1 MSNLS
6 RLLGAAARA
15 LRDSSSSSSSGPD
28 RSQGSG
34 SGSGNGAGSGSGT
47 DWRSVVRSAA
57 GKLTGDEPDRRD
69 QGTGTAHGRGPSYGA
84 RPASQPGDGRIE
96 YGQPD
101 YGQSDHGRSGH
112 GQPRDDASAA
122 GRRGQGA
129 AQPAS
134 EADRV
139 ALGKY
144 DYLLRTA
151 SPEQLEQ
158 VHREAFARLT
168 PAQRELVQARLTEE
182 LPAHERPRSGS
193 VDDLALAATRGQTSR
208 PGLMQRVLGGHGS
221 SGRGGRAGT
230 FVAGAAAGAGVAA
243 LGGVALAVASGAVIS
258 SVAGPLLSGAMAD
271 GVDFAGLT
279 EGFGLE
285 GFEGVGDLGGLT
297 QGVDGI
303 AQSGGDYLTGLGDQ
317 VSNFGEGFQIPGL
330 SDFFER

>member
-15 LRDSSSSSSSGPD
+15 LRDSSSSSSGPD

-34 SGSGNGAGSGSGT
+34 SGNGNGSGT

-69 QGTGTAHGRGPSYGA
+69 PGTGTAHGRGPSYGA

-101 YGQSDHGRSGH
+101 YGQSDHG
-112 GQPRDDASAA
+112 QPRQDPAAA
-122 GRRGQGA
+122 GRRGQNA

-158 VHREAFARLT
+158 VHRDAFARLT

-208 PGLMQRVLGGHGS
+208 PGLMQKVLGGHGS
-221 SGRGGRAGT
+221 SGRGGRAST
-230 FVAGAAAGAGVAA
+230 FAAGAAAGAGVAA

-285 GFEGVGDLGGLT
+285 GFEGLGDLGGLT
-297 QGVDGI
+297 EGVDGI

-317 VSNFGEGFQIPGL
+317 VSGLGEGFQIPGL

>member
-15 LRDSSSSSSSGPD
+15 LRDSSSSSASGPD
-28 RSQGSG
+28 RGQGSP
-34 SGSGNGAGSGSGT
+34 ASGSGT

-69 QGTGTAHGRGPSYGA
+69 PRHGRGASSHGG
-84 RPASQPGDGRIE
+84 RPPQQPGAGRIE

-101 YGQSDHGRSGH
+101 YGQPDY
-112 GQPRDDASAA
+112 GQPRPDRTASDQ
-122 GRRGQGA
+122 RGQGV

-158 VHREAFARLT
+158 VHRDAFARLT
-168 PAQRELVQARLTEE
+168 PAQRDLVQARLTEE

-208 PGLMQRVLGGHGS
+208 PGLMQRVLGGHGAP
-221 SGRGGRAGT
+221 GRGGRGGGAGT
-230 FVAGAAAGAGVAA
+230 FAAGAAAGAGVAA
-243 LGGVALAVASGAVIS
+243 LGGLALAVASGAAIS
-258 SVAGPLLSGAMAD
+258 AVAGPLLSGAMAD

-285 GFEGVGDLGGLT
+285 GLEGLGEVGDLGGLT
-297 QGVDGI
+297 EGVDGI
-303 AQSGGDYLTGLGDQ
+303 AQSGGDYLSGLGDQ
-317 VSNFGEGFQIPGL
+317 VSGLGDGFRIPGL
-330 SDFFER
+330 GDFFER

>member
-15 LRDSSSSSSSGPD
+15 LRDSSSSSSSSGPD
-28 RSQGSG
+28 RSQGSA
-34 SGSGNGAGSGSGT
+34 SGNGNGSGT

-69 QGTGTAHGRGPSYGA
+69 PGTGTAHGRGPSYGA
-84 RPASQPGDGRIE
+84 RPASQPGTGRIE

-101 YGQSDHGRSGH
+101 YGQPDHR
-112 GQPRDDASAA
+112 QPRQDPAAA

-158 VHREAFARLT
+158 VHRDAFARLT

-208 PGLMQRVLGGHGS
+208 PGLMQKVLGGHGS

-230 FVAGAAAGAGVAA
+230 FAAGAAAGAGVAA

-285 GFEGVGDLGGLT
+285 GFEGLGDLGGLT
-297 QGVDGI
+297 EGVDGI

-317 VSNFGEGFQIPGL
+317 VSGLGEGFQIPGL